1 MVGWFI
7 VNILLPV
14 SVPMA
19 FMALAGCVPTLPP
32 EVAARTKL
40 LLLVQDGQLGWVA
53 LGFSASCFYE
63 ALAYLAQ
70 SGPASAAWIQAALGL
85 SLITLVASGFLAA
98 LGGLFPAGDGDPE
111 QVVRRSW
118 VRSNFLFFMTSVM
131 LFTAATVRCIVHYN
145 LSV

>member
-1 MVGWFI
+1 MGWFV
-7 VNILLPV
+7 VNIVLPV
-14 SVPMA
+14 FVPTA
-19 FMALAGCVPTLPP
+19 FMALAGRVPTLPP

-63 ALAYLAQ
+63 TLDYLAH
-70 SGPASAAWIQAALGL
+70 SGPASPAWIQAALGL

-98 LGGLFPAGDGDPE
+98 LGALFPAGDAYPE
-111 QVVRRSW
+111 QAVRRSW
-118 VRSNFLFFMTSVM
+118 VRSNFLFWMTSVI
-131 LFTAATVRCIVHYN
+131 LFTAATVRCTVHYN